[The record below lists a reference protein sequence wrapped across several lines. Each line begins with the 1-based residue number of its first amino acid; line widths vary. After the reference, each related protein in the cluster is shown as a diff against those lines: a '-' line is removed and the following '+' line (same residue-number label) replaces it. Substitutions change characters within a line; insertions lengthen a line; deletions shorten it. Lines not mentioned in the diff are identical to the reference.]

1 MGEQSNQVQLKN
13 FNRRTVLNYIR
24 KNRTATKAGL
34 AAATG
39 LTFMAIKKI
48 LEELM
53 ELQLIRCDDMESG
66 GMGRRAVTYAVNE
79 TYKYTV
85 GVHINK
91 FVTSI
96 ALLDLRGEIQ
106 VVERFAMQQEF
117 MNQNAF
123 MERLVESIKNVISKS
138 GVGREKVL
146 GIGVGVPG
154 PVDTDNGVVLTPPNI
169 PMLNYLPLKE
179 ILEQKTDCSVYVH
192 KDTNV
197 ISFGEYWY
205 GDGRTAFHERKA
217 FHDLAYV
224 DVDMGIGSGLIID
237 GKINIGA
244 NSIAG
249 EFGHIT
255 IDINGPVCNCGNKG
269 CLEAMSSGLAVL
281 RELKSQLEKEP
292 EHPLYARRDALVIE
306 DVFDMA
312 EKKDLLTISILNQSA
327 FYLGVAV
334 SNLINILDP
343 QIIILGGIL
352 IQKYPRYFDVVSNVA
367 NSRKVKGAK
376 ENMLAIS
383 KLGENAGVIGAG
395 EIVADNF
402 FNKRVN
408 EIFIKNAKDISCQE
422 AT

>member
-1 MGEQSNQVQLKN
+1 MGEQTNQVQLKN

-24 KNRTATKAGL
+24 KNKTATKAGL
-34 AAATG
+34 ASVTG

-48 LEELM
+48 LEELE
-53 ELQLIRCDDMESG
+53 ELHLIRCDEMEAG

-79 TYKYTV
+79 TYRYVV
-85 GVHINK
+85 GIHINK

-96 ALLDLRGEIQ
+96 AMMDLRGEILE
-106 VVERFAMQQEF
+106 VERCSMQQDF
-117 MNQNAF
+117 PNQSAF
-123 MERLVESIKNVISKS
+123 VEMLVSEI
-138 GVGREKVL
+138 EKVIQRSGMEKDKIL

-154 PVDTDNGVVLTPPNI
+154 PVDTENGVILTPPNI
-169 PMLNYLPLKE
+169 PMLSYLPLKE
-179 ILEQKTDCSVYVH
+179 ILESKCGYSVYVQ

-197 ISFGEYWY
+197 IAFGEYWY
-205 GDGRTAFHERKA
+205 GSGSIHDSIRSHGNDCY
-217 FHDLAYV
+217 DLAYV

-237 GKINIGA
+237 GKLNIGA

-255 IDINGPVCNCGNKG
+255 IDINGPLCNCGNKG
-269 CLEAMSSGLAVL
+269 CLEAMSSGIAVL
-281 RELKSQLEKEP
+281 RELKAQLEKEP
-292 EHPLYARRDALVIE
+292 GHTLYAKRENLVIE
-306 DVFDMA
+306 DVFKMA

-327 FYLGVAV
+327 FYVGVAV

-352 IQKYPRYFDVVSNVA
+352 IQKYPRYFDIVTNVA
-367 NSRKVKGAK
+367 NARKVKGAK
-376 ENMLAIS
+376 ENFLAVS

-402 FNKRVN
+402 FNEKVN
-408 EIFIKNAKDISCQE
+408 EVFCKN
-422 AT
+422 T

>member
-1 MGEQSNQVQLKN
+1 MGEQTNQVQLKN

-24 KNRTATKAGL
+24 KNKTATKAGL
-34 AAATG
+34 ASVTG

-48 LEELM
+48 LEELE
-53 ELQLIRCDDMESG
+53 ELHLIRCDEMEAG

-79 TYKYTV
+79 TYRYVV
-85 GVHINK
+85 GIHINK

-96 ALLDLRGEIQ
+96 AMMDLRGEILE
-106 VVERFAMQQEF
+106 VERCSMQQDF
-117 MNQNAF
+117 PNQSAF
-123 MERLVESIKNVISKS
+123 VEMLVSEI
-138 GVGREKVL
+138 EKVIQRSGIEKDNIL

-154 PVDTDNGVVLTPPNI
+154 PVDTENGVILTPPNI
-169 PMLNYLPLKE
+169 PMLSYLPLKE
-179 ILEQKTDCSVYVH
+179 ILESKCGCSVYVQ

-197 ISFGEYWY
+197 IAFGEYWY
-205 GDGRTAFHERKA
+205 GSGSIRGSGSIHGSVPFHGNDCY
-217 FHDLAYV
+217 DLAYV

-237 GKINIGA
+237 GKLNIGA

-255 IDINGPVCNCGNKG
+255 IDINGPLCNCGNKG
-269 CLEAMSSGLAVL
+269 CLEAMSSGIAVL
-281 RELKSQLEKEP
+281 RELKAQLEKEP
-292 EHPLYARRDALVIE
+292 GHPLYAKREDLVIE
-306 DVFDMA
+306 DVFKMA

-327 FYLGVAV
+327 FYVGVAV

-352 IQKYPRYFDVVSNVA
+352 IQKYPRYFDIVTNVA
-367 NSRKVKGAK
+367 NARKVKGAK
-376 ENMLAIS
+376 ENFLAVS

-402 FNKRVN
+402 FNEKVN
-408 EIFIKNAKDISCQE
+408 EVFCKNA
-422 AT
+422 